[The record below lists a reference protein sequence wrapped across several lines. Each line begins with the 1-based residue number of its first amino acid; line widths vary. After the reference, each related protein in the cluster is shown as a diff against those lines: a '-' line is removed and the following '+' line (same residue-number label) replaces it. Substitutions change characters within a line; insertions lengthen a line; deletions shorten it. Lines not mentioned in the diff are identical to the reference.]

1 MKRLYD
7 LVLDS
12 YMRDD
17 KHHKND
23 MMHMSEEGLILRG
36 KLQVT
41 ILRSLPREGFSTEA
55 LTSGRSA

>member
-1 MKRLYD
+1 
-7 LVLDS
+7 
-12 YMRDD
+12 MRDG